1 MAGITTDTQRLLRRP
16 TSASWFRTAPSSAA
30 LTSSSLRTYSTQPP
44 RGPNN
49 AVKFWP
55 FLVIIGLGTGGYV
68 FMIKSRAESRNA
80 PVRRIG

>member
-1 MAGITTDTQRLLRRP
+1 MAGITTNTQRLLRRP
-16 TSASWFRTAPSSAA
+16 TSLSRFRKPATF
-30 LTSSSLRTYSTQPP
+30 TSSSLRTYSTQPP

-55 FLVIIGLGTGGYV
+55 FVAIIGLGTAGYV
-68 FMIKSRAESRNA
+68 FMIKSRASSRNA

>member
-1 MAGITTDTQRLLRRP
+1 MASDTQRLRRRP
-16 TSASWFRTAPSSAA
+16 MSPFRFRTAPSSTI

-55 FLVIIGLGTGGYV
+55 FLVIIGVGTAGYV